1 MGRAAPS
8 GDREFQLRPPRPR
21 VPEGEAQVWS
31 NSYKALIHL
40 ARMTRKRTRSGGA
53 SRGASGSRTRKVHW
67 QRCAVRITYSSNRIR
82 GQWAAHGRYLARE
95 SATRRVDGKLAGF
108 SAEGD
113 RIDLTKT
120 LSEWQRAGDPRVFKF
135 ILSPEFGERLDLER
149 LTRELLSRMQRDLGR
164 HLEWA
169 AVAHFNTGH
178 PHVHLVLR
186 GRTDTGP
193 LELERDYIKHGIRQH
208 AENLCTA
215 QLGFRTE
222 LDAFEAERREVDAPR
237 VTSLDRTIASHAFGE
252 TGDGTV
258 VLASDLAGSSDLR
271 QARQQLLAGRLRAL
285 RTMELAEEVDRGCWR
300 VAPSFLTVLRAMQM
314 SQDRQRMLALTR
326 TADWHNAELR
336 VQKAVPPRPQAEKG
350 FPGRGGR

>member
-1 MGRAAPS
+1 VGRAAPS
-8 GDREFQLRPPRPR
+8 GEREFRLRPPRPP
-21 VPEGEAQVWS
+21 VPQGETKVWS

-40 ARMTRKRTRSGGA
+40 ARMTRKRTHSGGA
-53 SRGASGSRTRKVHW
+53 SRGTSGSRTRKVHC

-95 SATRRVDGKLAGF
+95 SATKQADRKLSGF
-108 SAEGD
+108 STERD
-113 RIDLTKT
+113 RIELAQT
-120 LSEWQRAGDPRVFKF
+120 LSDWQKAGDPRVFKF
-135 ILSPEFGERLDLER
+135 ILSPEFGERLDLEQ

-164 HLEWA
+164 RLEWA

-186 GRTDTGP
+186 GRTDAGP

-208 AENLCTA
+208 AENLCTT

-237 VTSLDRTIASHAFGE
+237 VTSLDRTIARRAFGD

-258 VLASDLAGSSDLR
+258 VLPSDTEGSSDLR
-271 QARQQLLAGRLRAL
+271 QARQQLLGGRLRTL
-285 RTMELAEEVDRGCWR
+285 RTMDLAEEVDRGCWR
-300 VAPSFLTVLRAMQM
+300 VHPSFLSVLQAMQM
-314 SQDRQRMLALTR
+314 SQDRQRMLAFTR
-326 TADWHNAELR
+326 TTSWQNAEPR
-336 VQKAVPPRPQAEKG
+336 DQKAFPARRQAEKDS
-350 FPGRGGR
+350 PGRGGR